1 MFEAFLMYTVF
12 LSELFPVIN
21 NHIES
26 KFGAQPPKKANLRP
40 GFTNIFHG
48 QYFKHW
54 LAGLSKDVEA
64 SANSK
69 LPTIIAVGGGKGGV
83 GKSVVS
89 SNVSAK
95 LAAAGQKV
103 LTIDLD
109 IGGSNLHTYF
119 GRKVSSPSLTDF
131 LTDSSVSFQSIIS
144 ESGVDGVSLITSG
157 QTRGLGSIK
166 TDSLNMKRVWDGIV
180 GAKALYGYD
189 SVVLDLG
196 AGTDEH
202 TTDFFLAAHVG
213 VVTVL
218 PEPTS
223 IENAYTFLK
232 AVLWKL
238 IQNAG
243 QRVGQEKE
251 ARELAEQIIGCDSS
265 FIKGGYMQRLL
276 AVRDTNP
283 KLINCIVGAMMGRK
297 LGFLVNQI
305 RSQKDIEIA
314 NSMADISK
322 NYFGWKALSLGFLN
336 YDEAA
341 WKALRNRKL
350 LVQDFPHSM
359 ISRRLDEFI
368 NRAIEGIG
376 QI

>member
-1 MFEAFLMYTVF
+1 
-12 LSELFPVIN
+12 VIN
-21 NHIES
+21 DRFGNGTDVASGKLGS
-26 KFGAQPPKKANLRP
+26 KASLR
-40 GFTNIFHG
+40 GEHTNIFHG

-54 LAGLSKDVEA
+54 LAGLPKNVEA
-64 SANSK
+64 SQDSP

-83 GKSVVS
+83 GKSIVS

-95 LAAAGQKV
+95 LAGAGHKV

-119 GRKVSSPSLTDF
+119 GRRVTSPSLTEFISDP
-131 LTDSSVSFQSIIS
+131 SISFQSIIT
-144 ESGVDGVSLITSG
+144 ESGIDNVSLITSG
-157 QTRGLGSIK
+157 QTRGLGSLK
-166 TDSLNMKRVWDGIV
+166 TEKNDMTRVWDGIV
-180 GAKALYGYD
+180 GAKALYGFD
-189 SVVLDLG
+189 TVVVDLG

-202 TTDFFLAAHVG
+202 TTDFFLAAHIG

-223 IENAYTFLK
+223 IENAYSFLK

-238 IQNAG
+238 IQNSGA
-243 QRVGQEKE
+243 RVNQSKE
-251 ARELAEQIIGCDSS
+251 AEELADRIFSANPEGSCY
-265 FIKGGYMQRLL
+265 GYLQKLL
-276 AVRDTNP
+276 AERENNP

-297 LGFLVNQI
+297 MGFVVNQI

-322 NYFGWKALSLGFLN
+322 NYFGWKTLSLGFLN

-341 WKALRNRKL
+341 WKALRNKKL

-359 ISRRLDEFI
+359 ISRRLDDFLV
-368 NRAIEGIG
+368 RAIDGLSKL
-376 QI
+376 